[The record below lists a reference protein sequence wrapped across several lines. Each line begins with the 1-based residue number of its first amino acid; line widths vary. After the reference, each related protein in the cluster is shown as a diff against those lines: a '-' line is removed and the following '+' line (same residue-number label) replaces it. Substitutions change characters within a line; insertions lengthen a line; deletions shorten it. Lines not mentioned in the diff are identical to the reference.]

1 MCCIEG
7 ASQVRDC
14 KVVIDM
20 KKLKFLISSCMEGHP
35 YQTQHAG
42 TAEQV
47 AQRLGVDLQVQYA
60 NNDAITQSEQLLK
73 AIQSPKE
80 SRPDGIICA
89 PVGTTLMRVARCA
102 AESGIAWALVNR
114 DGDYITEL
122 RRAYKVPVFSVTVD
136 QNEIGRIQGRQF
148 SAILPEGGLVLYLIG
163 PSGSIGDQR
172 LTAMQSAK
180 SANIQVRTLTG
191 DWTEEGGYK
200 AVSRWLHLRTSHE
213 TPATLVACEN
223 DDMAIGARRE
233 FEDQTS
239 REHRARWMS
248 LPYIGCDCCPGAGL
262 EWVRTRTLAASLVNP
277 PTRGRA
283 LVSTVRAIRTPST
296 TPECTTVDPVSYP
309 AVEKLAKVLT
319 HTGAA

>member
-1 MCCIEG
+1 
-7 ASQVRDC
+7 VRDC

-20 KKLKFLISSCMEGHP
+20 KKLKFLISLRMEGNP
-35 YQTQHAG
+35 YQTQHAA

-60 NNDAITQSEQLLK
+60 NNDAITQSEQLLN

-163 PSGSIGDQR
+163 PSGSSIGDQR

-200 AVSRWLHLRTSHE
+200 AVSRWLQLRTSHE
-213 TPATLVACEN
+213 TPATLVAGQN
-223 DDMAIGARRE
+223 DDMAIGARRA

-262 EWVRTRTLAASLVNP
+262 EWVRTGLLAASIVNP
-277 PTRGRA
+277 PTGGLA
-283 LVSTVRAIRTPST
+283 LDMMVRAIRTPSQP
-296 TPECTTVDPVSYP
+296 PECTTVDPVSYP